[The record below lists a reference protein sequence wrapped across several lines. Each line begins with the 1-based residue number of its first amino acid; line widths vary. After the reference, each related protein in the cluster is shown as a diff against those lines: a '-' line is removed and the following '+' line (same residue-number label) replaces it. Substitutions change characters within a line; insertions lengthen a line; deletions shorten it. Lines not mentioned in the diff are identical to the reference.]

1 MKQCRRLWYNEREMT
16 DMNKDILADEI
27 FSRYGAI
34 TRARGCFLYTKK
46 TVRLTDMFR
55 EGGAAILGWGG
66 GSAFT
71 MLKNTLN
78 RGITGTF
85 RTEFHPQ
92 LIRAVSLL
100 LDNQKNT
107 RTLRVFRSLSALR
120 AECGEDVAIYTP
132 FDPDNTDYSTK
143 DAVAVVPPLPWVSP
157 SYALLAVKA
166 NSPRLLGEGSG
177 VRSSGESLLS
187 IPAPMA
193 AGMCRAIYDVIKA
206 QGEWREQDF
215 FLYDPVLT
223 KYWTRRGCYLFPKVS
238 RERYADFVRHCL
250 DCAIV
255 ISPDYDTP
263 SLVPFGADRG
273 VFTALKSKP
282 FEAER

>member
-1 MKQCRRLWYNEREMT
+1 MT

-85 RTEFHPQ
+85 RTEFQGQ

-107 RTLRVFRSLSALR
+107 RTLRVFRSIADLR
-120 AECGEDVAIYTP
+120 A
-132 FDPDNTDYSTK
+132 
-143 DAVAVVPPLPWVSP
+143 
-157 SYALLAVKA
+157 
-166 NSPRLLGEGSG
+166 
-177 VRSSGESLLS
+177 
-187 IPAPMA
+187 
-193 AGMCRAIYDVIKA
+193 
-206 QGEWREQDF
+206 
-215 FLYDPVLT
+215 
-223 KYWTRRGCYLFPKVS
+223 
-238 RERYADFVRHCL
+238 
-250 DCAIV
+250 
-255 ISPDYDTP
+255 
-263 SLVPFGADRG
+263 
-273 VFTALKSKP
+273 
-282 FEAER
+282 

>member
-27 FSRYGAI
+27 YNRYGAI

-120 AECGEDVAIYTP
+120 AECGEDVAVYTP

-157 SYALLAVKA
+157 SYALLVGGAVGRVA
-166 NSPRLLGEGSG
+166 VVDTCADGGGNVPRDIRRYQG
-177 VRSSGESLLS
+177 
-187 IPAPMA
+187 
-193 AGMCRAIYDVIKA
+193 AGRMERA
-206 QGEWREQDF
+206 GL
-215 FLYDPVLT
+215 FLV
-223 KYWTRRGCYLFPKVS
+223 
-238 RERYADFVRHCL
+238 
-250 DCAIV
+250 
-255 ISPDYDTP
+255 
-263 SLVPFGADRG
+263 
-273 VFTALKSKP
+273 
-282 FEAER
+282 